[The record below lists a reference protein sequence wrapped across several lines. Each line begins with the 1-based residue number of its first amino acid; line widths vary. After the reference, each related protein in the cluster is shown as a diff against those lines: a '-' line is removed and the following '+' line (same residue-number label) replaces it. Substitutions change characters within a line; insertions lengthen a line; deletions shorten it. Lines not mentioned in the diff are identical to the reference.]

1 MIKKVTALIENK
13 SAAWRW
19 GLVGTTT
26 AVIDF
31 LFFLLFYY
39 INNSA
44 LIANLIAGIFSI
56 SFNYISHYF
65 WSFKSQTYHTSS
77 GFKYLLN
84 LLVFW
89 SLSTLFLNYL
99 ISVGIDHRIAK
110 LTPILLLSPFSF
122 FSLKIFV
129 FKKYML

>member
-1 MIKKVTALIENK
+1 MNKNRIILSKKYG
-13 SAAWRW
+13 SAWRW
-19 GLVGTTT
+19 VLVGTTT

-31 LFFLLFYY
+31 MLFLLFYN

-56 SFNYISHYF
+56 FFNYLAHYF
-65 WSFKSQTYHTSS
+65 WSFKSQIYHSCS

-84 LLVFW
+84 LLIFW

-110 LTPILLLSPFSF
+110 ISPMLFLAPFSF

-129 FKKYML
+129 FKKYTL